1 MRILLLDVEEK
12 TVSLY
17 AKEDDLRLSY
27 SLLDYRDGKQNKNL
41 NEMPWQWMKSID

>member
-12 TVSLY
+12 TVALY

-27 SLLDYRDGKQNKNL
+27 AYSLLDYRDGK
-41 NEMPWQWMKSID
+41 EGAVSSPRR